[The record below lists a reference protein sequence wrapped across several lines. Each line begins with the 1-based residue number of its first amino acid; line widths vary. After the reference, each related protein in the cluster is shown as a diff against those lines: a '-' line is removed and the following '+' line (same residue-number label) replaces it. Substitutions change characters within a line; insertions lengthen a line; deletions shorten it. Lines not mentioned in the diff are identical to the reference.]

1 MGKRARQRHWLTLQP
16 GNVGKENS
24 RWATESSGADKRVRP
39 AHLEMNFMT
48 IPKDVGHGAEV
59 SKTSPG
65 VDASRR
71 VSPQRRPVR
80 EMKYLTCDEGEV
92 EDLLSEGEST

>member
-1 MGKRARQRHWLTLQP
+1 MGKRVPQQHWLNLQP
-16 GNVGKENS
+16 GNVVKENS

-59 SKTSPG
+59 SKTSLG
-65 VDASRR
+65 VDAPERILS
-71 VSPQRRPVR
+71 QRCPAR
-80 EMKYLTCDEGEV
+80 EMGRLTCDESEV